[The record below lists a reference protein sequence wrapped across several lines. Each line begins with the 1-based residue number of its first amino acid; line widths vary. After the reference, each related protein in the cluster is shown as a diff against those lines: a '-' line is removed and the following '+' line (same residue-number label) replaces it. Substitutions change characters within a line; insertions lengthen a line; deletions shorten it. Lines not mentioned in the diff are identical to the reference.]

1 MAPLKRRTVD
11 SLFMIVPSTVSLH
24 GYDAKSPCRSAGTPT
39 DTNQTEAISFCE
51 ESHGARS
58 GVNLQDRTLD
68 TRTFASR
75 ELLNSVWGGSLSSI
89 LLQSISCQ
97 MAEVPDKP
105 PTDNHFGGYCPRR
118 AGAPGTCCAM
128 RREPRRE
135 ASPIRGGALM
145 GHQTH
150 S

>member
-1 MAPLKRRTVD
+1 MGPLKRRTVD

-39 DTNQTEAISFCE
+39 DTNQTEAITFCE

-75 ELLNSVWGGSLSSI
+75 ELLNSVWGG
-89 LLQSISCQ
+89 
-97 MAEVPDKP
+97 KP
-105 PTDNHFGGYCPRR
+105 IEYSAAVDFVSNGGSAR
-118 AGAPGTCCAM
+118 
-128 RREPRRE
+128 
-135 ASPIRGGALM
+135 
-145 GHQTH
+145 QTSH
-150 S
+150 R